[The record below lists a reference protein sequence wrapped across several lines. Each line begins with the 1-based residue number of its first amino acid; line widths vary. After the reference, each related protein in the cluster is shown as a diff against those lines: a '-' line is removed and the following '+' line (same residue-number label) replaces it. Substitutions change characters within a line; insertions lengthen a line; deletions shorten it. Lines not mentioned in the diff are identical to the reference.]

1 MYGTIAPAASYAD
14 ASASS
19 AGRAPAPAAQAGL
32 QRQQR
37 RQSSSASSAGKAP
50 ASQRSGLFRCTYCAR
65 HNGRIKN
72 YNRLPSHHHT
82 RGGSKGGRGGRA
94 PSPQKFQPCFFLL
107 HGQKFQP
114 CFFAAWHA
122 CSARLTFDQRTV
134 YVLSTARVSRSV
146 SSQVH
151 AICVTAG
158 R

>member
-1 MYGTIAPAASYAD
+1 MAFDRVSTCTTKAGPLSVTITEAD
-14 ASASS
+14 
-19 AGRAPAPAAQAGL
+19 P
-32 QRQQR
+32 
-37 RQSSSASSAGKAP
+37 
-50 ASQRSGLFRCTYCAR
+50 
-65 HNGRIKN
+65 
-72 YNRLPSHHHT
+72 
-82 RGGSKGGRGGRA
+82 RGGGRGGHA
-94 PSPQKFQPCFFLL
+94 PSPQKFRPCFFLL

-151 AICVTAG
+151 AICMTAG